1 MHRLYAFLVAT
12 VAITLTS
19 CREAPMQTAGGSDSA
34 TRSAITDS
42 PHDLL
47 IGALDELERL
57 AGPLPLGRHSGGGTL
72 FVLTKGVAET
82 TYVYGEITS
91 EGYGAVVT
99 ERHSYP
105 KGIPLITVRKT
116 FGKEQNMIVS
126 ELNRYTSQADH
137 EAGRPEQ
144 TSLTEVVGLS
154 QDTILTRIIRN
165 GQIETY
171 TFRLPVVTV
180 TLKSEPELTRRVSR
194 YSSQGE
200 IVVETRDG
208 NDALIQR
215 RRNSTLPDGSLVALT
230 EYPDGSWRRTRTV
243 GRSDGT
249 ILRENASSE

>member
-1 MHRLYAFLVAT
+1 MRRLYTFLIAA

-19 CREAPMQTAGGSDSA
+19 CREAPMQTAATSDST

-57 AGPLPLGRHSGGGTL
+57 AGPLPPGRLYGGGTL
-72 FVLTKGVAET
+72 LVLTKGVADT
-82 TYVYGEITS
+82 TYVYGEINP

-105 KGIPLITVRKT
+105 RGIPLITVRKT
-116 FGKEQNMIVS
+116 FGKGGNVIVS
-126 ELNRYTSQADH
+126 ELNRYTSQADF

-144 TSLTEVVGLS
+144 TSLTEVIGLS
-154 QDTILTRIIRN
+154 QDTILTRILRN
-165 GQIETY
+165 SQIETY

-180 TLKSEPELTRRVSR
+180 TLKSEPELTRSVSR
-194 YSSQGE
+194 YSLQGE

-208 NDALIQR
+208 NNALIQR
-215 RRNSTLPDGSLVALT
+215 RRNSTLADGSLVALT